1 MIRTRK
7 EMYHLGFFEEA
18 VGVLTELNAEQGFLI
33 ARISDLALIL
43 PPEMED
49 KLRPLVG
56 IRMGILHTDIP
67 GRDYL
72 VRAIPEI
79 RHMTASMTDQDL
91 CKNEQMSICCEAT

>member
-1 MIRTRK
+1 MTIQEQK
-7 EMYHLGFFEEA
+7 IYHLGFFEEA

-33 ARISDLALIL
+33 ARISDLDLVL

-56 IRMGILHTDIP
+56 IRMGILHTDIA

-72 VRAIPEI
+72 LRVIPEI
-79 RHMTASMTDQDL
+79 RHKTASMMDQDL
-91 CKNEQMSICCEAT
+91 CKNEQIPVCCEAT